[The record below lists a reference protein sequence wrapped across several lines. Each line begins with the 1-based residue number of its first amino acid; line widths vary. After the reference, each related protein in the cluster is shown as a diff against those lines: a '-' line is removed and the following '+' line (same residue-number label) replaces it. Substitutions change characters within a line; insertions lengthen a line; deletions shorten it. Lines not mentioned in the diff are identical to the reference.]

1 VTTFAKFLENSLI
14 KKLGKSGNL
23 FSSINVTNFAN
34 FLVENHQI
42 LDITK
47 LRILKE
53 NPDCNRHSSR
63 E

>member
-14 KKLGKSGNL
+14 KKLLKSWNL

-47 LRILKE
+47 LKNLKE